1 MEILINVGGHRVIIN
16 VQSSQIGFGY
26 GRLFIEVVPE
36 ENYINFDLT
45 LGATFAMSVENWND
59 WLSGAEVVRDEDD
72 IRTILQELGVSY
84 DRLTEAL
91 QQM

>member
-1 MEILINVGGHRVIIN
+1 MEKLINVGGHRVIIN

-36 ENYINFDLT
+36 ETYINFDLT
-45 LGATFAMSVENWND
+45 LGATFAMSESNWND
-59 WLSGAEVVRDEDD
+59 WLADTELVRDEEA
-72 IRTILQELGVSY
+72 IRKLLQELGVNY

-91 QQM
+91 EQM